1 MEKRIPRRRFKEFV
15 GSGDWEEKKF
25 GDIFPTIKSG
35 NRLPKDLLK
44 EGNIPYVIATV
55 ENNGVFMKIDKNTLD
70 YHGNNM
76 KLFEAPSITFSID
89 NPDAIFLQE
98 QAFFTSNI
106 MRVLNNEDL
115 SKNEY
120 IFFLELLRKLTGG
133 FDWSIKFSGPVVL
146 NLDIRIPYDRERKN
160 INYKE
165 IQKIGDFF
173 QKLDRLIEINKDK
186 LDKLKA
192 SKSAYLTEMFPR
204 EGEDRPRRRFQ
215 GFTGAWE
222 EKKLGEVVEYIIDN
236 RGKNPRYMNSGDIP
250 VIDNYMIKNKLYP
263 NLEECSRFIDQETY
277 KNFIRKYSLKD
288 DILITLVG
296 NGIGNITL
304 CPNNKCVIVQ
314 NTLGLRVS
322 AVKEFIFYTLI
333 FNNKNILLLD
343 RGMAQP
349 SIRQDE
355 LLDFNI
361 LIPSLAEQE
370 KIGDFFQKLDQQIG
384 LQKEKLEKLE
394 KMKKAYLAE
403 MFV

>member
-1 MEKRIPRRRFKEFV
+1 MEKNIPRRRFKEFV
-15 GSGDWEEKKF
+15 GSGEWEEKKF

-173 QKLDRLIEINKDK
+173 QKLDRLIDINRQK
-186 LDKLKA
+186 LGKLKA
-192 SKSAYLTEMFPR
+192 SKSAYLAEMFPR

-215 GFTGAWE
+215 GFTGEWE
-222 EKKLGEVVEYIIDN
+222 EKKIRDIFRITRGNVLATTMTSKQKSDYYCYPVYSSQTLNNGLMGYYNDYLYEDSITWTTDGANAGTVKYRSGKFYCTNVCGVLLSNEGYSNKMVAEVL
-236 RGKNPRYMNSGDIP
+236 
-250 VIDNYMIKNKLYP
+250 NKVAWQYV
-263 NLEECSRFIDQETY
+263 S
-277 KNFIRKYSLKD
+277 K
-288 DILITLVG
+288 VG
-296 NGIGNITL
+296 NPKLMNNIMGEIII
-304 CPNNKCVIVQ
+304 N
-314 NTLGLRVS
+314 
-322 AVKEFIFYTLI
+322 
-333 FNNKNILLLD
+333 
-343 RGMAQP
+343 
-349 SIRQDE
+349 
-355 LLDFNI
+355 
-361 LIPSLAEQE
+361 IPSLAEQE
-370 KIGDFFQKLDQQIG
+370 KIGNFFQKLDDQIG
-384 LQKEKLEKLE
+384 LQEEKIEKLE